1 MKKKKSFD
9 WKKGFAVLLLCFLS
23 VGLILGIISIIT
35 SYNDGPEEDQTQNHE
50 IAQVGNQKK
59 PDETE
64 NTSNMNVG
72 LVEYTHYRL
81 DELDFQFVIAKV
93 RIKADEPIHIS
104 LEHFKTSEGIVLNQ
118 VDEYVNDLESNA
130 LFLGKQNVWFEIISQ
145 EKSVI
150 SNIFIPIDDKEAEE
164 ISVMNDFNNDVLVF
178 KLNSPTGTKEL
189 LSYQPDDVIT
199 DGKTYQMKVSSAFE
213 ITGDTITRTYSDGYS
228 EEYISPSTAQI
239 HAFKVDA
246 VSLWGD
252 QLVIE
257 SAVYTVKETNET
269 FKAFNEQ
276 FGTMKYQNLIN
287 KMITDTDSGVLFF
300 ETLNPGENPIT
311 YQGVLKLKIKGQE
324 NEIIINVDL

>member
-9 WKKGFAVLLLCFLS
+9 WKKGIAVLLVCFLS
-23 VGLILGIISIIT
+23 VGLIMGIISIT
-35 SYNDGPEEDQTQNHE
+35 GSFTDDPEEDQTQNHE

-64 NTSNMNVG
+64 NTSGMNIG

-81 DELDFQFVIAKV
+81 DELDFQFVIAKI
-93 RIKADEPIHIS
+93 RFKADEPVHVS
-104 LEHFKTSEGIVLNQ
+104 LEHFKTSEGIILNQ
-118 VDEYVNDLESNA
+118 VDNYVNELESNA

-150 SNIFIPIDDKEAEE
+150 SNIFIPVNNKDLEE
-164 ISVMNDFNNDVLVF
+164 VTVSNDFNKDVLTF
-178 KLNSPTGTKEL
+178 KLNNPTGTKDL

-213 ITGDTITRTYSDGYS
+213 ITGDTITRTYPDGYS

-239 HAFKVDA
+239 HAFRVDA

-252 QLVIE
+252 HLVIE

-269 FKAFNEQ
+269 FEAFNEQ
-276 FGTMKYQNLIN
+276 FSTMKYQNLIN
-287 KMITDTDSGVLFF
+287 KTITDTDSGVLFF